1 MLRVVAKAVVKL
13 SKNVG
18 QVLALPT
25 VSTCYSFSG
34 FSSPLLYSLN
44 AAANTQF
51 HSRFAQALLA
61 GFNQLSLGLYPVSTR
76 PINNTNLIKE
86 Y

>member
-34 FSSPLLYSLN
+34 FSSPLLYSLKS
-44 AAANTQF
+44 AAGTQF
-51 HSRFAQALLA
+51 FGCFTQIVSANLNLL
-61 GFNQLSLGLYPVSTR
+61 NLSLYPVSTR